1 MEIKLTVTCTVDDAK
16 VEKNRRRA
24 NGSGA
29 AAWPAAI
36 QIECAVTDAL
46 RCFDIVDGTTVN
58 VIAVKA

>member
-1 MEIKLTVTCTVDDAK
+1 MEIRLAVTCTVDDAK
-16 VEKNRRRA
+16 AEKNRCRA
-24 NGSGA
+24 HGSGS
-29 AAWPAAI
+29 AAWPADV

>member
-1 MEIKLTVTCTVDDAK
+1 MDITLAVTCAVDDAK

-29 AAWPAAI
+29 AAWPAYV

-46 RCFDIVDGTTVN
+46 RCLDIVDGTTVN